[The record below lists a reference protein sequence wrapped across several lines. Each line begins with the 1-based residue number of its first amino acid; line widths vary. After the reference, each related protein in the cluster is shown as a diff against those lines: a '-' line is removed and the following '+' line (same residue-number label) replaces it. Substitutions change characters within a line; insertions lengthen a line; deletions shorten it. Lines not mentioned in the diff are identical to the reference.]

1 MKLLITGATGFVG
14 SSLIGALH
22 NTNHQVCSA
31 VRRISAGSQ
40 QADVVSVGDINANT
54 NWQHTLT
61 GVDVVIHLAARVHVM
76 HEVEADPLTE
86 FRQVNVE
93 GTINLARQAIKAG
106 VRRFIFVSSIKV
118 NGEQTPFGQPF
129 TALDTPSPQDAYGI
143 SKYEAEQGLLAL
155 AKETGLEVVIIR
167 PPLIYGAGVKAN
179 FASMMRTV
187 KRGIPL
193 PLGAIHNKR
202 SLVYVGNLV
211 SLIIKCIDHPKA
223 ANQVFLVSDG
233 HDVSTTELLQ
243 ACAIALCVK
252 SKLLPVPQKMIEV
265 GATLVG
271 KKAVAQRL
279 CGNLQVDIEH
289 TRRLLGWE
297 PPYTVA
303 DGLKATVLGLHEV
316 YN

>member
-1 MKLLITGATGFVG
+1 
-14 SSLIGALH
+14 
-22 NTNHQVCSA
+22 
-31 VRRISAGSQ
+31 
-40 QADVVSVGDINANT
+40 
-54 NWQHTLT
+54 
-61 GVDVVIHLAARVHVM
+61 
-76 HEVEADPLTE
+76 
-86 FRQVNVE
+86 
-93 GTINLARQAIKAG
+93 
-106 VRRFIFVSSIKV
+106 
-118 NGEQTPFGQPF
+118 
-129 TALDTPSPQDAYGI
+129 
-143 SKYEAEQGLLAL
+143 
-155 AKETGLEVVIIR
+155 
-167 PPLIYGAGVKAN
+167 
-179 FASMMRTV
+179 MMRTV

-243 ACAIALCVK
+243 ACAIALGVK

-265 GATLVG
+265 GAALVG
-271 KKAVAQRL
+271 KTAVMQRL